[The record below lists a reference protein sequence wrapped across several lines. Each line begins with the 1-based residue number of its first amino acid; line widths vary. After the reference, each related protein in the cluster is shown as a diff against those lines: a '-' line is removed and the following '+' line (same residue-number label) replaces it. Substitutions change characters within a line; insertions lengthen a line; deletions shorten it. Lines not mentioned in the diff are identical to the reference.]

1 MWRRWFG
8 RNKKHNERKNIL
20 IYLYFS
26 KNEDARYIDAQS
38 PTTSTTGG
46 NKMKYFVSL
55 RLFVIYSMEKIRF

>member
-1 MWRRWFG
+1 M
-8 RNKKHNERKNIL
+8 KEKNIL
-20 IYLYFS
+20 ILLYFS

-38 PTTSTTGG
+38 PTTTSTTGG